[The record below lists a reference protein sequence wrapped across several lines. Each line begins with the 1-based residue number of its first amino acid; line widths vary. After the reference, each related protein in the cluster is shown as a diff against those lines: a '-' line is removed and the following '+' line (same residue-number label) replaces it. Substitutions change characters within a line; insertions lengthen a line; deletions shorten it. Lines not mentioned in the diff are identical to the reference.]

1 MFPIN
6 TWYCV
11 ERASEISTQPFER
24 IICNEPIVFFQTAK
38 SGSMVALENRCP
50 HRQAPLSMGKVV
62 GEEIMCS
69 YHGWV
74 INSGGNCTYVPHQ
87 KSTSKNAKVKS
98 YPFVEKWGFAWVW
111 IGNPLKSDITLI
123 PDMPW
128 LVAKDRSA
136 VLSRFY
142 VKANYQLMA
151 DNLLDVSHSDFLHAS
166 SFGSQAG
173 KKGETEDIQ
182 QEMEITADNI
192 AVRCIRTL
200 REVQLSPVAAA
211 WGGFTRAVTRIHRQ
225 KWTSPNTI
233 NIELIMENEENKI
246 TINHDHIM
254 TPETEKT
261 CHYLFGFTRDYN
273 LEKGYPTDKDVR
285 REQETIIGTEDI
297 PMVEAQQLNKTRF
310 DDPQDVPGQADKF
323 LIAVHKRIEEITG

>member
-1 MFPIN
+1 MFPID

-69 YHGWV
+69 YHGWM

-87 KSTSKNAKVKS
+87 KGASKNAKVKS

-111 IGNPLKSDITLI
+111 IGEPLKADITLI

-128 LVAKDRSA
+128 LVAEDRSA

-173 KKGETEDIQ
+173 KKGETENIH
-182 QEMEITADNI
+182 QEMKITSDNI
-192 AVRCIRTL
+192 AVRCVRTL
-200 REVQLSPVAAA
+200 RDVQLSPVAAA
-211 WGGFTRAVTRIHRQ
+211 WGGFTQPVIRTHRQ
-225 KWTSPNTI
+225 KWTPPNTV
-233 NIELIMENEENKI
+233 NIELIMDNEENKI

-254 TPETEKT
+254 TPETEKS
-261 CHYLFGFTRDYN
+261 CHYLFGFTRNYN
-273 LEKGYPTDKDVR
+273 LEKGYPNDTDVR

-297 PMVEAQQLNKTRF
+297 PMVEAQQFNKTRF

-323 LIAVHKRIEEITG
+323 LIAVHKRISEIRG